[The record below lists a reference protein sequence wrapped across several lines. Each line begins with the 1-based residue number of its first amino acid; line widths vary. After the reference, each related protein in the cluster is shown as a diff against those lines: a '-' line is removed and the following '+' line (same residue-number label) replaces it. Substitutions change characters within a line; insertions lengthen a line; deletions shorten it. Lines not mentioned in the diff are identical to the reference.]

1 MAITIDGKE
10 YDEATLD
17 NNVKNSILQVQ
28 NSNNAIVRLQ
38 AEILNHQ
45 ILAQHHSKFIQENLP
60 TDEVETAD
68 AVEEN
73 DDPHPGTPANDIM
86 QAEKEAAAADSE

>member
-28 NSNNAIVRLQ
+28 NSNQQIAQLQ
-38 AEILNHQ
+38 AEVLNHQ
-45 ILAQHHSKFIQENLP
+45 IIAQHHSNFIKENLP
-60 TDEVETAD
+60 ADEEGTEEDTTEAATTSSAAD
-68 AVEEN
+68 AV
-73 DDPHPGTPANDIM
+73 
-86 QAEKEAAAADSE
+86 AAAEEEIK

>member
-28 NSNNAIVRLQ
+28 NSNQQIAQLQ
-38 AEILNHQ
+38 AEVLNHQ
-45 ILAQHHSKFIQENLP
+45 IIAQHHSKFIQDNLP
-60 TDEVETAD
+60 ADEEAPTEEAPTEEATTETA
-68 AVEEN
+68 
-73 DDPHPGTPANDIM
+73 
-86 QAEKEAAAADSE
+86 EAPTETATE

>member
-17 NNVKNSILQVQ
+17 NNVKNSIVQVQ
-28 NSNNAIVRLQ
+28 NANQQIAGLQ

-45 ILAQHHSKFIQENLP
+45 ILAQHHSKFIKDNLP
-60 TDEVETAD
+60 VDEVEATTETA
-68 AVEEN
+68 
-73 DDPHPGTPANDIM
+73 
-86 QAEKEAAAADSE
+86 EAPTETATE